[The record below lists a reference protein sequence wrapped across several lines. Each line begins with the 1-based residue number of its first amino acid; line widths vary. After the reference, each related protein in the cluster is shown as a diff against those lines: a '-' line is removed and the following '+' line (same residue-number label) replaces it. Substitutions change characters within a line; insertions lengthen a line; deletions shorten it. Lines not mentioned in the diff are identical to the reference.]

1 MDKERRFSVN
11 HRMAFVAWVLLLGAG
26 VLVSGCTSRSEPA
39 AVRRMTMKEIPA
51 LLVTESKC
59 LILDVRTTEE
69 YREGHLPGA
78 LSLPNE
84 SIGEVP
90 PALLPDRNVCLLLY
104 CRSGRRSQQAAQK
117 LARMGYTNVV
127 DLGGLRDWTG
137 PLERE

>member
-1 MDKERRFSVN
+1 MN
-11 HRMAFVAWVLLLGAG
+11 HRMAVVAWVSLLGAG

-39 AVRRMTMKEIPA
+39 AVRRMTMKEIPSIF
-51 LLVTESKC
+51 VTEPKC

-84 SIGEVP
+84 TIGEVP

>member
-1 MDKERRFSVN
+1 MN
-11 HRMAFVAWVLLLGAG
+11 HRMAFVAWVLLLGAD
-26 VLVSGCTSRSEPA
+26 VLVNGCASRSEPA
-39 AVRRMTMKEIPA
+39 AVRRMTMKEIPSIF
-51 LLVTESKC
+51 VTEPKC

-117 LARMGYTNVV
+117 IGT
-127 DLGGLRDWTG
+127 DGLYQRG
-137 PLERE
+137 

>member
-1 MDKERRFSVN
+1 M
-11 HRMAFVAWVLLLGAG
+11 
-26 VLVSGCTSRSEPA
+26 
-39 AVRRMTMKEIPA
+39 
-51 LLVTESKC
+51 
-59 LILDVRTTEE
+59 
-69 YREGHLPGA
+69 
-78 LSLPNE
+78 PNE

-104 CRSGRRSQQAAQK
+104 CRSGSRSQQAAQK